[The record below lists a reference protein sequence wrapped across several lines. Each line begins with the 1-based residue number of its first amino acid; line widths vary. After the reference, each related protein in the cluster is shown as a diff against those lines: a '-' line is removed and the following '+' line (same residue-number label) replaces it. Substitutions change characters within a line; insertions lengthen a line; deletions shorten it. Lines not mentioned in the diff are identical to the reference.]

1 MFLNVGVDGDVD
13 GDVGD
18 VFFFYVCGVGGDVGG
33 DVGDVFFFMYVVMSE
48 MYFFLCMWCWW

>member
-1 MFLNVGVDGDVD
+1 MNVGWFLNVGVD
-13 GDVGD
+13 
-18 VFFFYVCGVGGDVGG
+18 GDVGG